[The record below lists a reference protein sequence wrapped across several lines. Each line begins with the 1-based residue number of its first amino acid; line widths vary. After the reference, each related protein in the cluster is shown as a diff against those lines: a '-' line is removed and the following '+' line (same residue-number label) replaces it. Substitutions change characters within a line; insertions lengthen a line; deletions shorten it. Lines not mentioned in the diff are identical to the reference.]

1 MGNKSND
8 GKRWYNLIMPWKVVK
23 DKARCGSGFALV
35 NSETND
41 LVACHKSKKG
51 AAAQQRA
58 LYAATAKEKTKKADM
73 PVMDM
78 AEEQADEW
86 DSLTERQQ
94 DQAEAYFENVLEY
107 GMFDQSSKANG
118 AHYAPASAN
127 PFKASGLMCGN
138 CVFFADGAN
147 QCMIVM
153 GTIESEA
160 VCKMWI
166 IPEDKIVEPSA
177 KMSKWAGSAFD
188 LSK

>member
-1 MGNKSND
+1 
-8 GKRWYNLIMPWKVVK
+8 MPWKVVK

-41 LVACHKSKKG
+41 LVACHRSKKG

-58 LYAATAKEKTKKADM
+58 LYAATAKETKKADI

-78 AEEQADEW
+78 SEEQADEW

-94 DQAEAYFENVLEY
+94 DLAESYFENVLEY
-107 GMFDQSSKANG
+107 GMFDQTSKANG

-127 PFKASGLMCGN
+127 PFKATGLMCQN

-153 GTIESEA
+153 GEIEPEA

-166 IPEDKIVEPSA
+166 IPEDMITEPTA
-177 KMSKWAGSAFD
+177 KSDNIWAGRFVK
-188 LSK
+188 LNK

>member
-1 MGNKSND
+1 
-8 GKRWYNLIMPWKVVK
+8 MPWKVVK

-35 NSETND
+35 NSETDD

-58 LYAATAKEKTKKADM
+58 LYAATAKEKAKKADM
-73 PVMDM
+73 PTMDV

-94 DQAEAYFENVLEY
+94 DLAESLFENVLEY
-107 GMFDQSSKANG
+107 GMFDQTSMSNG
-118 AHYAPASAN
+118 AHYAPGAKN
-127 PFKASGLMCGN
+127 PFKATGLMCSN
-138 CVFFADGAN
+138 CIFFNDNNGS
-147 QCMIVM
+147 QCMIVE
-153 GTIESEA
+153 GIIEPEA

-166 IPEDKIVEPSA
+166 IPEEKIIEPST

>member
-1 MGNKSND
+1 
-8 GKRWYNLIMPWKVVK
+8 MPWKVVK

-41 LVACHKSKKG
+41 LVACHRSKKG

-58 LYAATAKEKTKKADM
+58 LYAATAKERTHKADM
-73 PVMDM
+73 PADLV
-78 AEEQADEW
+78 EEQADEW

-94 DQAEAYFENVLEY
+94 DLAESYFENVLEY

-118 AHYAPASAN
+118 AHYAPAAVN
-127 PFKASGLMCGN
+127 PFKATGMVCQN

-153 GTIESEA
+153 GEIEPEA
-160 VCKMWI
+160 ICKMWI
-166 IPEDKIVEPSA
+166 IPEDMITEPA
-177 KMSKWAGSAFD
+177 SKSDNIWAGRFVK
-188 LSK
+188 LNK

>member
-1 MGNKSND
+1 
-8 GKRWYNLIMPWKVVK
+8 MPWKVVK

-58 LYAATAKEKTKKADM
+58 LYASTAEKADM
-73 PVMDM
+73 PIMDM

-86 DSLTERQQ
+86 DSLNERQQ
-94 DQAEAYFENVLEY
+94 SQAEEYFSIVLEY

-127 PFKASGLMCGN
+127 PFKATGLMCGN
-138 CVFFADGAN
+138 CVFYADNAN

-153 GTIESEA
+153 GEIEPKA
-160 VCKMWI
+160 VCKLWI
-166 IPEDKIVEPSA
+166 IPEEKIVEPST

>member
-1 MGNKSND
+1 
-8 GKRWYNLIMPWKVVK
+8 MPWKVVK

-41 LVACHKSKKG
+41 LVACHRSKKG

-58 LYAATAKEKTKKADM
+58 LYAATAKETKKADV
-73 PVMDM
+73 PVMDA
-78 AEEQADEW
+78 AEDQADEW

-94 DQAEAYFENVLEY
+94 DLAESYFENILEY

-127 PFKASGLMCGN
+127 PFKATGLMCGN
-138 CVFFADGAN
+138 CVFFNDNTGA
-147 QCMIVM
+147 QCMIVE
-153 GTIESEA
+153 GTIEPEA

-166 IPEDKIVEPSA
+166 IPEEKIIEPTA
-177 KMSKWAGSAFD
+177 KSNDIWSGRFVK
-188 LSK
+188 LNK

>member
-1 MGNKSND
+1 
-8 GKRWYNLIMPWKVVK
+8 MPWKVVK

-35 NSETND
+35 NSDTND

-58 LYAATAKEKTKKADM
+58 LYASTAEKADM
-73 PVMDM
+73 PAMDM
-78 AEEQADEW
+78 ADEQADEW
-86 DSLTERQQ
+86 DSLNERQQ
-94 DQAEAYFENVLEY
+94 SQAEEYFSIVLEY

-127 PFKASGLMCGN
+127 PFKATGLMCGN
-138 CVFFADGAN
+138 CVFYADSAN

-153 GTIESEA
+153 GEIEPEA
-160 VCKMWI
+160 VCKLWI
-166 IPEDKIVEPSA
+166 IPEEKIVEPST

>member
-1 MGNKSND
+1 
-8 GKRWYNLIMPWKVVK
+8 MPWKVVK

-58 LYAATAKEKTKKADM
+58 LYAATARERSNKADM
-73 PVMDM
+73 P
-78 AEEQADEW
+78 AEVADQADEW

-94 DQAEAYFENVLEY
+94 DQAESYFENVLEY
-107 GMFDQSSKANG
+107 GMFDQSSKSNG

-127 PFKASGLMCGN
+127 PFKAAGLMCGN
-138 CVFFADGAN
+138 CVFFNDNTGN
-147 QCMIVM
+147 QCMIVE
-153 GTIESEA
+153 GSIESEA
-160 VCKMWI
+160 VCKLWI
-166 IPEDKIVEPSA
+166 IPEDKIAEPSA
-177 KMSKWAGSAFD
+177 KVNKWAGSAFD